1 MTTSNTRP
9 TILNKIV
16 ERKREEVAERQTNLS
31 MQEVIA
37 RARHTEGTRDF
48 AKSLETRTENRQAA
62 IIAEIKKASP
72 SKGVIRENFDPVSIA
87 QSYEQAGASCLSV
100 LTDKDFF
107 QGAES
112 YLQEARSACSL
123 PVLRKDFMVDPWQ
136 IYESRM
142 IGADCILL
150 IVSCLTDGELQEFS
164 STALD
169 LGMDVLVEV
178 HGPEELERALPL
190 EGTLLGINNRN
201 LNTFEVTLDNTFALL
216 PQIPEGRKVITES
229 GIHSVEDVDS
239 MFSKGVNSFL
249 VGEAFMRQEDPG
261 RGLSNL
267 FGKYL

>member
-1 MTTSNTRP
+1 MSMP
-9 TILNKIV
+9 TILNTIV
-16 ERKREEVAERQTNLS
+16 ERKREEVAERQATLS
-31 MQEVIA
+31 MQEVIT
-37 RARHTEGTRDF
+37 RARHTEESRGF
-48 AKSLETRTENRQAA
+48 AKSLEARTEARQAA

-72 SKGVIRENFDPVSIA
+72 SKGVIRENFDPASIA
-87 QSYEQAGASCLSV
+87 RSYEKAGASCLSV
-100 LTDKDFF
+100 LTDRDFF

-112 YLQEARSACSL
+112 YLQEARSACAL
-123 PVLRKDFMVDPWQ
+123 PVLRKDFMIDPWQ

-150 IVSCLTDGELQEFS
+150 IAACLTDGELQEFS

-178 HGPEELERALPL
+178 HGADELERALPL

-201 LNTFEVTLDNTFALL
+201 LHTFEVTLDNTFSLL
-216 PQIPEGRKVITES
+216 TEIPEGRKVITES
-229 GIHSVEDVDS
+229 GIHTTEDVDS

-261 RGLSNL
+261 DGLKKL
-267 FGKYL
+267 FSQYL